1 MVKYYGRARQRTSGN
16 TDSPGLNM
24 SGIVSSVGHS
34 HSAQRYIGRRV
45 DGLAGV
51 CGMPQQNGGSWKQSL
66 KNKHPYCKPGVSKC
80 LAAAGGV
87 GHIKTPYYRIPTSGE
102 FGCNVTRRLSCEEE
116 VNEFVDIFLNKD
128 YDSRYSLISLSW
140 CPFCYAAKWAINAIG
155 ETYNTIEYD
164 LLNKP
169 CQQLLVNLMD
179 LSQKFTFPQVY
190 KDSVLEPDG
199 ATGLIDN
206 ILSKITTYPKNTSL
220 VKPKNRIDRVKHKHK
235 EDYKDFYYEKLMKI
249 YENLTSK

>member
-51 CGMPQQNGGSWKQSL
+51 CGMPQQNGGAWKQSL
-66 KNKHPYCKPGVSKC
+66 KNKHPYCRLGVSKC

-102 FGCNVTRRLSCEEE
+102 FGCNVTRRLSCEDE
-116 VNEFVDIFLNKD
+116 VNEFVDIFNKD
-128 YDSRYSLISLSW
+128 DDSRYSLISLSW

-164 LLNKP
+164 LLDKP
-169 CQQLLVNLMD
+169 CQQLLVNLMN
-179 LSQKFTFPQVY
+179 LSQPFTFPRVY
-190 KDSVLEPDG
+190 KDVDVPPVG
-199 ATGLIDN
+199 ATDLINN
-206 ILSKITTYPKNTSL
+206 ILVKIDTYHKNTSL
-220 VKPKNRIDRVKHKHK
+220 VKPKNLIDRVKPKHK
-235 EDYKDFYYEKLMKI
+235 GSYKIFYYKTLMKL
-249 YENLTSK
+249 YDTLSGN